1 MHRLGRKARVQDE
14 EADFRVLQ
22 GLIDCVECLK
32 IDPALVPVALSF
44 LFNARLT
51 AFQSRGVL
59 SATSFTLSVRV
70 RIQTPTVTS
79 YPLRKRKNLP
89 NPKVG
94 MARLHDLWN
103 SLQL

>member
-1 MHRLGRKARVQDE
+1 MHWLGRRARVQDE

-22 GLIDCVECLK
+22 GLIDCAEYLK
-32 IDPALVPVALSF
+32 IDPVLVPVVLSF
-44 LFNARLT
+44 AFNARLT
-51 AFQSRGVL
+51 AFQSRL
-59 SATSFTLSVRV
+59 FLFATSLTLSVRV
-70 RIQTPTVTS
+70 RTQTPTVTS

-94 MARLHDLWN
+94 MTRLHDLWN